1 MTDQG
6 GISGSVLGVRDQVTS
21 LLFSFHLDQHPFAI
35 LDVLLVAIIFYY
47 AYLLIRETR
56 AIRILYG
63 LLTLALIYLFAQ
75 ALGLVALLFLL
86 RSIFAAIIVAIPVVF
101 QPELRGALE
110 RIGRT
115 RFVGLSA
122 TSSSTEQTEE
132 VRALT
137 QAVMV
142 LSGKKTG
149 ALIVI
154 EQHDRLKE
162 IAATGISL
170 HATLSSELLLS
181 IFMNHS
187 PLHDGAVIVRGQR
200 IDTASALLPVTKDKY
215 DASIGTRHRAAIGI
229 TQETDAVAI
238 VVSEESGKISLA
250 REGQLIRSIK
260 PEDFEIELLKLLTE
274 PQSSTLT
281 SIVQRFRKQGK
292 HVS

>member
-1 MTDQG
+1 M
-6 GISGSVLGVRDQVTS
+6 LGVRDQVTS

-170 HATLSSELLLS
+170 RATLSSELLLS